1 MKSSKASIDKII
13 DGLITST
20 NDCFYQLLCAT
31 TLYQLGQLNVDQLD
45 NNVKVS
51 VEVGLNLQ
59 IEPIPIRDI
68 RSFRS
73 SYPSFLIEIFH
84 SRLVQLWQDS
94 LDRLFVLFVDLH
106 FANKRQFVELGKQNV
121 SIDLRNLVDPMEQ
134 IKNGLVAD
142 FRFREYSERI
152 KTVNKILDPQKTT
165 EVDLQNIYK
174 NILLRN
180 TIQHRSGIIDAYILD
195 KLGQKEIVLRSMDG
209 TQITYK
215 AGDSISLTI
224 PELFS
229 FKQSMLSV
237 GQTWRT

>member
-73 SYPSFLIEIFH
+73 SYPSFLLIFH
-84 SRLVQLWQDS
+84 KVMDTQNQKERVDMWRQAFSSRCELPTLPRAIRRFSLSSSMSFGVAFAMSRLL
-94 LDRLFVLFVDLH
+94 
-106 FANKRQFVELGKQNV
+106 
-121 SIDLRNLVDPMEQ
+121 
-134 IKNGLVAD
+134 
-142 FRFREYSERI
+142 
-152 KTVNKILDPQKTT
+152 
-165 EVDLQNIYK
+165 
-174 NILLRN
+174 
-180 TIQHRSGIIDAYILD
+180 
-195 KLGQKEIVLRSMDG
+195 
-209 TQITYK
+209 
-215 AGDSISLTI
+215 
-224 PELFS
+224 
-229 FKQSMLSV
+229 
-237 GQTWRT
+237 